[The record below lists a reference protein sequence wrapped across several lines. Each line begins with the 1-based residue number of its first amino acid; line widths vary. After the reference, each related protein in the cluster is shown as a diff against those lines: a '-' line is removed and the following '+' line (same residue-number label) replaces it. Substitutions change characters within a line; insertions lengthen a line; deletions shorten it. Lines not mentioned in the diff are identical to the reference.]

1 MTNNNDNFK
10 WYILTL
16 VMSMLFDWPTPQ
28 QEEVKTTD
36 KQDFCLLDF
45 MGLISLLTL
54 FYYPT
59 CSFEKK
65 EVSND
70 K

>member
-1 MTNNNDNFK
+1 MTNKDDNFK

-16 VMSMLFDWPTPQ
+16 VMSMLFDCPTPQ
-28 QEEVKTTD
+28 QEESKIIEKED
-36 KQDFCLLDF
+36 LHLFDF
-45 MGLISLLTL
+45 MGLIILLTL

-59 CSFEKK
+59 CPFEKK

>member
-1 MTNNNDNFK
+1 MINKDDNFK

-16 VMSMLFDWPTPQ
+16 VMSMLFDCPTPQ

-36 KQDFCLLDF
+36 KQDLCFLDF

-54 FYYPT
+54 FY
-59 CSFEKK
+59 
-65 EVSND
+65 
-70 K
+70 

>member
-1 MTNNNDNFK
+1 MTNKDDNFK

-16 VMSMLFDWPTPQ
+16 VMSMLFDCPTPQ

-36 KQDFCLLDF
+36 KQDLCFMDF
-45 MGLISLLTL
+45 VGLITLLAL
-54 FYYPT
+54 FYTPT
-59 CSFEKK
+59 CPFEKK